1 MPENNFISSF
11 TSFLTHSPSKE
22 NIEAVNEVSL
32 MVINRDNLEKLSQ
45 EVPKMEIWRRVIAEN
60 LFIILERWISMLQ
73 SKTAQERYEAM
84 SAIMAEHWWN

>member
-1 MPENNFISSF
+1 
-11 TSFLTHSPSKE
+11 
-22 NIEAVNEVSL
+22 